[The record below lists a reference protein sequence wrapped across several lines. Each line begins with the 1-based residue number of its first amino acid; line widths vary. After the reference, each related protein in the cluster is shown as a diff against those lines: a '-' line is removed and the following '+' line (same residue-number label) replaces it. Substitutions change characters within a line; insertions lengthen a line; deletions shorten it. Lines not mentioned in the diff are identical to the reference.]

1 MRPVVDVV
9 CCNFL
14 YREVMKGN
22 QRQVSNERRRQSLR
36 IRKPPV
42 SNAKKRVAQKKNKK
56 KSTPVREPSIHSLSV
71 SSGSESEDM
80 SAPSFEVNIF
90 CNHCHC

>member
-1 MRPVVDVV
+1 
-9 CCNFL
+9 
-14 YREVMKGN
+14 MKGN